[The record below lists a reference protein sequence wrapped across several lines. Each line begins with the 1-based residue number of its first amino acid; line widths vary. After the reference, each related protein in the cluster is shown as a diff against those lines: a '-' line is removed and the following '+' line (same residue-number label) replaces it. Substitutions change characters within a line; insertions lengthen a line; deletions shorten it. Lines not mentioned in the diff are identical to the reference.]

1 MTKKNLSKILRMNQ
15 MALNMIRFT
24 IILILQHL
32 LFWQKKLYETKDKN
46 NNNELVELIRV
57 RWSNLKNVIEKMS
70 KDEIETEKPDKILE
84 IVKEILDFN
93 KII

>member
-70 KDEIETEKPDKILE
+70 KDEIKTEKPDKILE

-93 KII
+93 KTI

>member
-1 MTKKNLSKILRMNQ
+1 MRMNQ

-70 KDEIETEKPDKILE
+70 KDEIKTEKPDKILE
-84 IVKEILDFN
+84 IIKEILDFN